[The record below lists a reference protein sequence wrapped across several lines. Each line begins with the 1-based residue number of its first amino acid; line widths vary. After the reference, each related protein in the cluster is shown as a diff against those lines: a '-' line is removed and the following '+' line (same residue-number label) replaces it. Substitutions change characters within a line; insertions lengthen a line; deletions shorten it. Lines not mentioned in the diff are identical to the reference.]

1 MKKLIEGVFA
11 PSTQV
16 EYSPESIVSREIVH
30 NQAGNITFFAF
41 DAGQALSEHTAPFD
55 AICQILDGN
64 AEIHIQ
70 QTVHLLKTGD
80 MLIMPANV
88 PHAVYAKEK
97 FKMML
102 IMIKG

>member
-1 MKKLIEGVFA
+1 MIKKIEGTFV
-11 PSTQV
+11 PKTQV
-16 EYSPESIVSREIVH
+16 DYAADSIVSREIVH

-55 AICQILDGN
+55 AIAQILDGN

-70 QTVHLLKTGD
+70 QTVHKLTAGD